1 VSGEPL
7 RVVLADDNYLVR
19 EGTRQLLEV
28 SGEIEVL
35 AAVGDPLQLVEAVRA
50 LRPQAVLTDIRMPPT
65 FHMEG
70 IEAAHALRAE
80 HPDLGVVVLSQHADD
95 SYALELFRDGTA
107 GLGYLL
113 KERVSERGELVH
125 ALHEAAAGRA
135 VIDPAIVEALV
146 LRRSRAAASPLFRL
160 SDRERDVLREMA
172 RGSTNPAIART
183 LALSTSSVE
192 KLIGTI
198 FSKLG
203 LAEEPQ
209 VHRRVTAVLAWLQD
223 EPGRS
228 RDAGR

>member
-1 VSGEPL
+1 MSDEPL

-28 SGEIEVL
+28 SGEVEVL
-35 AAVGDPLQLVEAVRA
+35 AAVGDPLQLIEAVRA

-65 FHMEG
+65 FQMEG
-70 IEAAHALRAE
+70 IEAAHALRDE

-125 ALHEAAAGRA
+125 ALQEAAAGRA

-146 LRRSRAAASPLFRL
+146 LRRSRAAASPLSRL
-160 SDRERDVLREMA
+160 SDRERDVLHEMA
-172 RGSTNPAIART
+172 RGSTNPAIAQT